1 MRNRIQWGRLLSLT
15 LATLLIGLTAL
26 ALRVQFEQTR
36 LAAQLIRLHV
46 VASSDDPADQAR
58 KLRVRDALLPEIA
71 ALTTGC
77 TDADA
82 AEAAL
87 RSGLPHL
94 RLTAFDALGTGESV
108 RAGLADE
115 VFPRRDYPTF
125 SLPAGT
131 YRALRIVLG
140 AGEGHNWWCVAFP
153 ALCLPAAAE
162 LEEENGP
169 ADAHEDDFEA
179 AAQAVG
185 LTEGQIALMTS
196 DRPDVQFK
204 FRILDWLSALFSP

>member
-1 MRNRIQWGRLLSLT
+1 MRNRIQWGKIVSLT
-15 LATLLIGLTAL
+15 LATILIGATAF
-26 ALRVQFEQTR
+26 ALRVRIEQTR

-71 ALTTGC
+71 VLTAGC
-77 TDADA
+77 ADADA

-87 RSGLPHL
+87 RSGLSRL
-94 RLTAFDALGTGESV
+94 RQTAFDALGTGEPV

-115 VFPRRDYPTF
+115 VFPRRDYLTF

-162 LEEENGP
+162 LEEGNGP
-169 ADAHEDDFEA
+169 PDGHEDDFEA

-185 LTEGQIALMTS
+185 LTDGQVALMTS
-196 DRPDVQFK
+196 ESANVQFK
-204 FRILDWLSALFSP
+204 FRILDWLSNLFDR